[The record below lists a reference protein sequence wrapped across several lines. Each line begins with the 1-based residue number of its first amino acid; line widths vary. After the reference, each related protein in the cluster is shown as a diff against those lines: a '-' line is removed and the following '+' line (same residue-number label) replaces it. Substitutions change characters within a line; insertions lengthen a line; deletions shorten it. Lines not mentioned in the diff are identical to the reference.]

1 VASLSDLVSVL
12 EQQIVERDQ
21 ALAARDRVIAALQAT
36 LSALQGQIAALQAT
50 LSSFANENTLLKRK
64 LYGAKSERRG
74 TAELQ
79 NALGGLLDQEKALQ
93 KQLDEL
99 TRPKDPTPPAP
110 PKPRTPRPPPKGRRD
125 LSVSSL
131 PKVVVEI
138 TDPELA
144 QQGKVIG
151 HEESYQLMY
160 RRGGWQVLVR
170 RTAKYEIVV
179 AGNTTVLGAEV
190 PKLLLPRGLLHTSAL
205 AFLAVQKFAL
215 GVPHYRLEQHLESQ
229 GESLDRSVMCRG
241 MEELGNA
248 LGATVVEAM
257 KQDAMATC
265 QVLSTDATGA
275 AIQPEAHPQ
284 KLKQACKKGHFFVV
298 VADADHVLFSY
309 TEKHTQDAVA
319 KLFAGFRGLL
329 QSDASSVY
337 HLLERGPPSDEE
349 GSVELVGCW
358 AHARRYFFEAAV
370 CKYAVGVEG
379 LTRIG
384 VIYAADALLAKLPPS
399 TRQKEREAKVRPLM
413 DDFFRWVE
421 EAARSAPGRTL
432 ASKALG
438 YARNQ
443 ETELRRVL
451 KDGRLPLDNTR
462 SERALRTIVVGRKN
476 WLFYGS
482 DVHAEAAAAL
492 FSVLA
497 SCRLHRLDGE
507 RYLDEVARVLPY
519 WPKERM
525 LELSPKH
532 WLATRAKLEAAELD
546 TPAGAITVPA

>member
-1 VASLSDLVSVL
+1 VASLSDRVSVL

-36 LSALQGQIAALQAT
+36 LTALQGQIAALQAT

-151 HEESYQLMY
+151 HDESYQLMY

-170 RTAKYEIVV
+170 RTAKYEIAV

-215 GVPHYRLEQHLESQ
+215 GVPHYRIEQHLESQ
-229 GESLDRSVMCRG
+229 VM
-241 MEELGNA
+241 
-248 LGATVVEAM
+248 
-257 KQDAMATC
+257 
-265 QVLSTDATGA
+265 
-275 AIQPEAHPQ
+275 H
-284 KLKQACKKGHFFVV
+284 
-298 VADADHVLFSY
+298 
-309 TEKHTQDAVA
+309 
-319 KLFAGFRGLL
+319 
-329 QSDASSVY
+329 
-337 HLLERGPPSDEE
+337 
-349 GSVELVGCW
+349 
-358 AHARRYFFEAAV
+358 
-370 CKYAVGVEG
+370 
-379 LTRIG
+379 
-384 VIYAADALLAKLPPS
+384 
-399 TRQKEREAKVRPLM
+399 
-413 DDFFRWVE
+413 
-421 EAARSAPGRTL
+421 
-432 ASKALG
+432 
-438 YARNQ
+438 
-443 ETELRRVL
+443 
-451 KDGRLPLDNTR
+451 DN
-462 SERALRTIVVGRKN
+462 
-476 WLFYGS
+476 
-482 DVHAEAAAAL
+482 
-492 FSVLA
+492 
-497 SCRLHRLDGE
+497 
-507 RYLDEVARVLPY
+507 
-519 WPKERM
+519 
-525 LELSPKH
+525 
-532 WLATRAKLEAAELD
+532 
-546 TPAGAITVPA
+546 